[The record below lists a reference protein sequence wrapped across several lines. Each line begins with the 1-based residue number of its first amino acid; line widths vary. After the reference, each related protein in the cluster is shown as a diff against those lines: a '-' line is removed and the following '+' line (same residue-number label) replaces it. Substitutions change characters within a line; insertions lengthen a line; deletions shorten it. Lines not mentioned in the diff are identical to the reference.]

1 MRRPVLEPGIAIQRA
16 AVALLVAAGAA
27 SAIGN
32 IFIDS
37 GWILPTAVAV
47 AAGVSL
53 SLLWRLLRIPTPVA
67 VGLSVVLGGA
77 WLSAWWPLSSDLAWA
92 ARPAAL
98 VDGVR
103 LANQEIVTQVAPTP
117 TLNGLMLITVAG
129 TFVVTVVITELLFER
144 SVLTALLAAL
154 VLWSV
159 PLSVPVPD
167 RTILGPSLA
176 LLVPAAIALAV
187 VSDPAT
193 GTRDQPIR
201 LRLIAAMAGITM
213 VLLAVP
219 IATALPGHDG
229 PPLVDLRGLGT
240 TLEASQPLVD
250 VGDQLRLPA
259 PRPVMTVRTD
269 APGYLRTAALEVF
282 DGNTWRIGTDVN
294 QTSIPRSAFENPSNG
309 IRTSVAPVGRAATY
323 AVTVQSLPGS
333 YLPVVNQ
340 PTDVR
345 PSGGDATLTWSAVG
359 DFASVDS
366 VTNLVEASDVGEDYT
381 FESLVPTPTVT
392 DLVAV
397 GTDAENL
404 DLRTQ
409 LPTGQE
415 ELVALARELVA
426 AAGAESAID
435 QVLVVQDHFTGPGS
449 EYVYSTDV
457 PFLRGTSALQDFVLD
472 TRVGYCEYFATA
484 MAVMLRGLGI
494 PARVATG
501 YLPGQEVAA
510 PTDTAAGVYQVSS
523 TDAHAWVEVA
533 FDDVGWVTF
542 DPTPRSDT
550 AGLRPSRDALAPF
563 GANAGTAQGP
573 AEVPSEDD
581 LLGASEA
588 PQVPPE
594 AAGAPGAA
602 SAGGDQQAA
611 GPLARAA
618 MVVGIVLLVA
628 LLGLVAAW
636 WWTRRPRT
644 STDPAE
650 RVLLAQS
657 HLLVTA
663 AALGRGR
670 HPDETLHEVVRRWI
684 DSGDVDGP
692 AAQLVAARGSLV
704 AFGGADV
711 AISDEDAAAM
721 EDAVARLSQQLRDAA
736 PRRERLLAE
745 VRRMTARP

>member
-1 MRRPVLEPGIAIQRA
+1 VQRPDLEPGIAIQRA
-16 AVALLVAAGAA
+16 GVALLVAAGAA

-32 IFIDS
+32 IFIDN
-37 GWILPTAVAV
+37 GWILPTGVAVVAAVA
-47 AAGVSL
+47 L
-53 SLLWRLLRIPTPVA
+53 SLLWRLLRVPTPISVA
-67 VGLSVVLGGA
+67 LSVVLGAA
-77 WLSAWWPLSSDLAWA
+77 WLSAWWPLSSSLAWLD
-92 ARPAAL
+92 RPGAL
-98 VDGVR
+98 ADGLR

-117 TLNGLMLITVAG
+117 TLNGLMLVTVAG
-129 TFVVTVVITELLFER
+129 TFLVTVVITELMFER

-201 LRLIAAMAGITM
+201 LRLIAALAGVSM
-213 VLLAVP
+213 VMLAIP

-229 PPLVDLRGLGT
+229 APLVDLRGLGT

-269 APGYLRTAALEVF
+269 APAYLRTAALEVF
-282 DGNTWRIGTDVN
+282 DGNTWRIGTDID
-294 QTSIPRSAFENPSNG
+294 QTSIPRSAFEDPSNG

-323 AVTVQSLPGS
+323 RVTVQSLPGS

-340 PTDVR
+340 PTAVR
-345 PSGGDATLTWSAVG
+345 PSGGDASLAWSSVG

-392 DLVAV
+392 DLVTAGSDGDEV
-397 GTDAENL
+397 VLG
-404 DLRTQ
+404 TQ

-415 ELVALARELVA
+415 SLVARAREIVA
-426 AAGAESAID
+426 AAGAEQAID
-435 QVLVVQDHFTGPGS
+435 QVLAIQDHFTGPDS
-449 EYVYSTDV
+449 VFVYSTDV
-457 PFLRGTSALQDFVLD
+457 PSLRGTSALEQFVLED
-472 TRVGYCEYFATA
+472 QVGYCEYFATA
-484 MAVMLRGLGI
+484 MAVMVRGLGI

-501 YLPGQEVAA
+501 YLPGREVAA
-510 PTDTAAGVYQVSS
+510 PTGTAAGVYQVSS

-533 FDDVGWVTF
+533 FEDVGWVTF

-550 AGLRPSRDALAPF
+550 AGMRPSRDSLAPF
-563 GANAGTAQGP
+563 GANAGAAGEP
-573 AEVPSEDD
+573 SDLPSEDD

-588 PQVPPE
+588 PQAPQEPVAVPGSG
-594 AAGAPGAA
+594 GAV
-602 SAGGDQQAA
+602 DEQAM
-611 GPLARAA
+611 GPLARVAT
-618 MVVGIVLLVA
+618 VVAVLLAVA

-636 WWTRRPRT
+636 WWARRPRT
-644 STDPAE
+644 ATDPGE

-657 HLLVTA
+657 QLLVTA

-670 HPDETLHEVVRRWI
+670 RPDETLHEVVQRWI

-692 AAQLVAARGSLV
+692 SAQLVAARASEV
-704 AFGGADV
+704 AFGG
-711 AISDEDAAAM
+711 DEVEVTTEQAAEVEEA
-721 EDAVARLSQQLRDAA
+721 AARLSQQLRDAA
-736 PRRERLLAE
+736 SRQDRLLAE
-745 VRRMTARP
+745 VRRITATP